1 MDPLKQKIKDTQL
14 FTPQEKIDILAS
26 FDTIGDEDKKKLV
39 VIIDEYDAKH
49 KKITGTFKAGMV
61 EELDGMVRD
70 ARPEDQDRV
79 VGSVGKIKAGMDV
92 VIPN

>member
-26 FDTIGDEDKKKLV
+26 FDTIGDEDQKKLA

-49 KKITGTFKAGMV
+49 KKITQTFKTNVV
-61 EELDGMVRD
+61 EELDGIVREANPD
-70 ARPEDQDRV
+70 DKNRIQQSAE
-79 VGSVGKIKAGMDV
+79 KIKSGLTM
-92 VIPN
+92 VIP

>member
-49 KKITGTFKAGMV
+49 KKITGTFKAGIV
-61 EELDGMVRD
+61 EELDGIVRD
-70 ARPEDQDRV
+70 ANPDDKDRIQQ
-79 VGSVGKIKAGMDV
+79 SAEKIKSGLTI
-92 VIPN
+92 VIP